1 MDSNKISIS
10 LGLIISIL
18 GALVLAACTW
28 IGFSLRLVSP
38 LMSSIAGILVAIAGI
53 VVMLLAVRAKTA
65 TKDFGKWR
73 IVEIC
78 CIAGMMA
85 VITFAFTPTVLSF
98 NFIKGAGGLRQAA
111 NTDIGGIE
119 SLMEDFKNQ
128 EERRLRTSYAGMYNF
143 VRLGNANCAPGLR
156 QFLNDYYHTSPE
168 NLSYQLLR
176 AHRGEDSAKIADL
189 RIGNDS
195 YAGSFRRSMEVMRGT
210 IRGAN
215 PIPYAS
221 LAYRLSNTAE
231 QAGQVMSTVSRQ
243 LMLPNV
249 RAGASQQYG
258 CTMTE
263 ATVYSY
269 TPTAYR
275 AHIDGMKKFTIGGI
289 VFAMCVSLLY
299 LFYYLITY
307 RSLKKAI
314 DKGNKPSDALGLPL

>member
-78 CIAGMMA
+78 CIAGMVA

-128 EERRLRTSYAGMYNF
+128 EERRLCTSYAGMYNF

-176 AHRGEDSAKIADL
+176 AHRGEDSVKIADL

-210 IRGAN
+210 IR
-215 PIPYAS
+215 
-221 LAYRLSNTAE
+221 AE